1 MKISKITSEFNKGR
15 FDIYLSGYDDNGKNV
30 KKVEKFDDYFFY
42 EAEHISDIDDCITA
56 DSLLNIFAPD

>member
-42 EAEHISDIDDCITA
+42 EAEHISDI
-56 DSLLNIFAPD
+56 